1 MTDEVRA
8 EDSQKERDLWD
19 LLHQEVY
26 TPQQAAEVLNLSER
40 IILSAAYGG
49 ELKATIIKGDVI
61 EMTRTDLVDW
71 LKRREIR

>member
-1 MTDEVRA
+1 MTEEVRA
-8 EDSQKERDLWD
+8 ENNRQGDQLWD

-26 TPQQAAEVLNLSER
+26 TPQQAAQVLNLSER

-49 ELKATIIKGDVI
+49 DLKATIIKGDVV

-71 LKRREIR
+71 LQRRENR

>member
-1 MTDEVRA
+1 MTEEVRA
-8 EDSQKERDLWD
+8 ENTRQGDQLWD

-26 TPQQAAEVLNLSER
+26 TPQQAAQVLNLSER

-49 ELKATIIKGDVI
+49 DLKATIIKGDVV

-71 LKRREIR
+71 LQRRENR

>member
-1 MTDEVRA
+1 MTDEVRTENA
-8 EDSQKERDLWD
+8 RDGDQLWD

-49 ELKATIIKGDVI
+49 DLKATIIKGDVI

-71 LKRREIR
+71 LKRRENR